1 MMKHISIVVALCV
14 CAIFANAKPVQ
25 RPSSYNYQRGV
36 DAYVNE
42 KAHQKALDYLNKEL
56 EEHLKDGYSHA

>member
-1 MMKHISIVVALCV
+1 MKRIYLVITLCV
-14 CAIFANAKPVQ
+14 CAILANAKPVQ

-42 KAHQKALDYLNKEL
+42 
-56 EEHLKDGYSHA
+56 